1 MEALILSRF
10 DPLYGPKIFFKA
22 PKVFDDEKIKDIPL
36 LMELNSK
43 GVFIHI
49 FEDIKTAN
57 LLFKLPSGQARG
69 RKETLLISIITDI
82 NSELKLNL
90 AREILESF
98 SKELI
103 NLNDAYRAFNIPD
116 KNIEGDPNKLK
127 EIENLFFSVF
137 KSIKRGIKTL
147 EMAENR
153 FQALFK
159 AARDATLIINRDL
172 GIIVDANEEAEKLFE
187 LKREEMIGQQFSQ
200 LEIFTQ
206 DGIKQNILNYSSSE
220 DIKPAIK
227 RLKKSNDQTIFV
239 KLNTIEIELGDL
251 HLLQLTF
258 HDITDIKLAEKQ
270 VKTHAKNIAI
280 LNKIIILAN
289 QAEDISKLLNNVLEN
304 LIEFLNFD
312 GCCIYLID
320 KLTNKAKIE
329 SNKGL
334 PPDYIKNYEFLEI
347 NQNPYDIIFEKGVC
361 AFNNDFPELERKILN
376 GTIFT
381 SIAFIPLFSKVD
393 IIGAILMLSKNNR
406 PYSPQDKE
414 LLISIGLQLGIAI
427 DKIKNEE
434 NLRHSETR
442 NKFLLNN
449 IPFSIFR
456 MSKEGLILDVKLS
469 KVLMKN
475 VIPEDFIGK
484 NIRELIPSFAA
495 KDIIHQIEESI
506 ILKKIQNIK
515 LILQI
520 KNKPTIFQAF
530 IDSIGDNEVL
540 IFLQNVTRSW

>member
-1 MEALILSRF
+1 LEALILSRF

-22 PKVFDDEKIKDIPL
+22 PKVLDDEKIKDIPL

-57 LLFKLPSGQARG
+57 LLFKLPSDQARG

-98 SKELI
+98 SEELI

-206 DGIKQNILNYSSSE
+206 DGIKENVLNYSSSE
-220 DIKPAIK
+220 NIKPAIK

-239 KLNTIEIELGDL
+239 KLNIIEIELGDL

-270 VKTHAKNIAI
+270 VKTHAKNMAI

-312 GCCIYLID
+312 GCCIFLID
-320 KLTNKAKIE
+320 KLTNTAKIE
-329 SNKGL
+329 STIGF
-334 PPDYIKNYEFLEI
+334 PPDYIKNIELLEI
-347 NQNPYDIIFEKGVC
+347 NQSPYDIIFEKGVC
-361 AFNNDFPELERKILN
+361 AFNNDFPELEKKFLN
-376 GTIFT
+376 GTKFT

-393 IIGAILMLSKNNR
+393 IIGAILMVSKKDK

-434 NLRHSETR
+434 YLRHSEAR
-442 NKFLLNN
+442 NNFLLNN

-456 MSKEGLILDVKLS
+456 MSKEGLILEVKLS

-475 VIPEDFIGK
+475 VIPEDFLGK
-484 NIRELIPSFAA
+484 NIRALIPSFAA
-495 KDIIHQIEESI
+495 KEIIHNIEESI
-506 ILKKIQNIK
+506 IVKKIQNIK

-520 KNKPTIFQAF
+520 KNKPIIFQAF

>member
-22 PKVFDDEKIKDIPL
+22 PKVLDDQKIKDIPL

-116 KNIEGDPNKLK
+116 KNIEGDTNKLK